1 VVVGAS
7 VCEGRRACERGREGE
22 GERGRVRCAAAA
34 AVSLSRDVGL
44 DQFDAEE
51 KEVEW
56 AGRGLGR
63 RHTRVSPA

>member
-44 DQFDAEE
+44 DQLMQR
-51 KEVEW
+51 KRRW
-56 AGRGLGR
+56 NGRDEG
-63 RHTRVSPA
+63 